1 MALRRRRWSVQTRPH
16 PGAGGGVRVAVV
28 ATTVAVITPFV
39 WSGAALPASAAPP
52 DCAAPAAGGPI
63 IVTAT
68 CVDPQYSQPV
78 IDTETDVTAP
88 VRHHKVSGHFEGT
101 TAKFTFYFPVKSQWK
116 GRFFQSVYPLQGE
129 IARDDPAGD
138 PKNYTAGSIAF
149 GAASGAYT
157 VQTNGTSGYRVDAAA
172 AKFSKTVAAR
182 YYQTE
187 RQIYGY
193 VWGGSGGSFMSISGL
208 ENTQRVWDGGVPYVV
223 GTPSSIP
230 NNFFVRAFARF
241 VLGDRAEE
249 IADAVAPGGSGNPF
263 AGLSGTERRVLRE
276 VSRIGVPLRA
286 WEDSRYLLGL
296 DDASGL
302 LSFLSTVRR
311 IDPTYAGD
319 FWTQPGYLGTE
330 QTALGALVRGAL
342 VEHTSTITEVDRDA
356 TNTATSLR
364 LDTVPALSPRTAPSW
379 LDFTVYA
386 ADGETKVGTLTGSLN
401 TDTKEFT
408 IASGASA
415 DVLSALAAGA
425 QLKIDNRW
433 YLAALSYHRHQI
445 PKDSDFYPWRQ
456 YLDANG
462 QPIYPQRSVNVGQ
475 VISNSVTGGGTYTG
489 QIKAKTIIVEAML
502 DTDAFPWQGDWY
514 AQRVRNALAD
524 RFDSNFRIYYNDNV
538 DHQGV
543 GPARTQRLV
552 SYDGILQQ
560 ALRDVS
566 AWAEKGTVPP
576 QSTRY
581 RVVDSQVQ
589 LPASATERRGIQPVV
604 NLQAGHDDRVGARAG
619 RPVTLTGH
627 VQAPPR
633 AGSIVELAW
642 DLRGDGAFESRTLKR
657 PSQSVRVA
665 KTVTFTKPGT
675 YYVALRATEQRKAA
689 NASSPFARVQNL
701 DRVRVVV
708 RP

>member
-1 MALRRRRWSVQTRPH
+1 
-16 PGAGGGVRVAVV
+16 
-28 ATTVAVITPFV
+28 
-39 WSGAALPASAAPP
+39 
-52 DCAAPAAGGPI
+52 
-63 IVTAT
+63 
-68 CVDPQYSQPV
+68 
-78 IDTETDVTAP
+78 
-88 VRHHKVSGHFEGT
+88 
-101 TAKFTFYFPVKSQWK
+101 
-116 GRFFQSVYPLQGE
+116 
-129 IARDDPAGD
+129 
-138 PKNYTAGSIAF
+138 
-149 GAASGAYT
+149 
-157 VQTNGTSGYRVDAAA
+157 
-172 AKFSKTVAAR
+172 
-182 YYQTE
+182 
-187 RQIYGY
+187 
-193 VWGGSGGSFMSISGL
+193 
-208 ENTQRVWDGGVPYVV
+208 
-223 GTPSSIP
+223 
-230 NNFFVRAFARF
+230 
-241 VLGDRAEE
+241 
-249 IADAVAPGGSGNPF
+249 
-263 AGLSGTERRVLRE
+263 
-276 VSRIGVPLRA
+276 
-286 WEDSRYLLGL
+286 LLGL

-311 IDPTYAGD
+311 IDPTYADD

-642 DLRGDGAFESRTLKR
+642 DLRGDGAFESGTLKR
-657 PSQSVRVA
+657 PRQSVRVA